1 MPIVY
6 IGIGSNLGKR
16 EENCLRALQLIS
28 AKAGSIKRQS
38 SMHETQPWGMEDQ
51 PKFINMAAEVETGE
65 EPQRL
70 LEILKSIER
79 EMGREQTFRWGP
91 RTIDLDILF
100 YDDLVMDT
108 PDLRIPHPLMYQREF
123 VLRPLS
129 EIAPDKVHPVL
140 KKTVRELLSELR

>member
-70 LEILKSIER
+70 LEILKKIEK